1 MQIEVW
7 CTTFHRR
14 LDGGQTSDRDSQVWL
29 WEAAGR
35 AARGDRTS
43 PRSLHVPVNGLFG
56 TAKAIEKAKI
66 AITARS
72 GRIMPC
78 YFRPECLSVAKTAP
92 ILRKVADIST
102 VIPHGYE
109 TTMIRGLLHVLT
121 LLLILCLCNGDAQTR
136 APSLSATPSDEK
148 PG

>member
-43 PRSLHVPVNGLFG
+43 PRYFHVPVNGLSA
-56 TAKAIEKAKI
+56 TARAIEKAKT
-66 AITARS
+66 AITTRS
-72 GRIMPC
+72 GRICLAIFDPNV
-78 YFRPECLSVAKTAP
+78 FRL
-92 ILRKVADIST
+92 
-102 VIPHGYE
+102 
-109 TTMIRGLLHVLT
+109 
-121 LLLILCLCNGDAQTR
+121 
-136 APSLSATPSDEK
+136 
-148 PG
+148 